1 MDDNF
6 IQSVT
11 NLSDNELQCK
21 LNYLT
26 KAIEREKSLN
36 PYSKE
41 NALDN
46 ELRVVLHE
54 REKRSGKSHL
64 TPFVR
69 SY

>member
-1 MDDNF
+1 MNDSF
-6 IQSVT
+6 IQSIT

-26 KAIEREKSLN
+26 KAIEREQSLN

-41 NALDN
+41 NALDS

-54 REKRSGKSHL
+54 IGNRRGKSHL
-64 TPFVR
+64 TPFLV
-69 SY
+69 